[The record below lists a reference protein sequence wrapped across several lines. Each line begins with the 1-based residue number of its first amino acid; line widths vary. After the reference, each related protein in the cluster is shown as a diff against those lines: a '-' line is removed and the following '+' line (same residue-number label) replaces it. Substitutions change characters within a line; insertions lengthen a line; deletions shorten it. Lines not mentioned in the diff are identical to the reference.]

1 MKGATMQH
9 SQINVHIMRGDAVL
23 TAGLHAILS
32 AQDELNVTLHAVCP
46 MALNTAQIIVADY
59 ETGIAAARESAL
71 RPTSP
76 APRILIVTSKAREEE
91 VRLAVSAGV
100 HGYVLQDA
108 TVDDL
113 LKAINTLTLGLRFLA
128 EAPSRRLADSMRRE
142 SLTARET
149 DVLNL
154 LAQGRCNKTIAQTLG
169 IGVGTVKTH
178 VRGLMTK
185 LHATARTHVVVV
197 AAERGLIRSQ
207 AFARTLNYD

>member
-1 MKGATMQH
+1 MKH

-32 AQDELNVTLHAVCP
+32 ARDELNVTLHAVYP
-46 MALNTAQIIVADY
+46 MALNTAQIVIADY
-59 ETGIAAARESAL
+59 ETGIATARNGTL
-71 RPTSP
+71 QLISP
-76 APRILIVTSKAREEE
+76 APRILIVTSRAKEEE
-91 VRLAVSAGV
+91 VRLAMAAGV
-100 HGYVLQDA
+100 HGYMLQDG
-108 TVDDL
+108 TIEDL
-113 LKAINTLTLGLRFLA
+113 LKAINALTQGLRFMA
-128 EAPSRRLADSMRRE
+128 EAVSRRLADSMRRE

-154 LAQGRCNKTIAQTLG
+154 LALGSCNKTIANELG

-207 AFARTLNYD
+207 ALSATFNYD

>member
-1 MKGATMQH
+1 MQH

-32 AQDELNVTLHAVCP
+32 AQDEFNVTLHAVCP
-46 MALNTAQIIVADY
+46 MALNTAQILIADY
-59 ETGIAAARESAL
+59 ETGIATARNGTL
-71 RPTSP
+71 QLMSP
-76 APRILIVTSKAREEE
+76 APRILIVSSRAKEEE
-91 VRLAVSAGV
+91 VRLAMAAGV
-100 HGYVLQDA
+100 HGYMLQDGS
-108 TVDDL
+108 VDDL
-113 LKAINTLTLGLRFLA
+113 LKAINTLTQGLRFMA
-128 EAPSRRLADSMRRE
+128 EAVSRRLADSMRRE

-154 LAQGRCNKTIAQTLG
+154 LALGSCNKTIAHELG

-207 AFARTLNYD
+207 ALSATFNYD